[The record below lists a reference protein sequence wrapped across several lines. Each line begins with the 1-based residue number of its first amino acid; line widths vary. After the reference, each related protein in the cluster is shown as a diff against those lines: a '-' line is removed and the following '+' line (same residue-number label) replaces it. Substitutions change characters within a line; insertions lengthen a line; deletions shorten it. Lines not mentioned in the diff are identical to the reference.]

1 MKIKKSSEK
10 NGFPTGSRRNPLTG
24 PPPALNTIIVAL
36 PYNAYPAATNKF
48 NDYNYS
54 IYQLKSK
61 KNQSINLPIFRPG
74 CNASLIAGGLL
85 LSF

>member
-54 IYQLKSK
+54 IKA